1 MNCHRVQRSLSAYAD
16 DVVSARD
23 RVDISGHLAGCRDCA
38 ALAQRLQLMRS
49 ALRALPVRT
58 PPNHLT
64 TRLTVLASRERI
76 RRLRR
81 GTFAGLVGEL
91 VGTARLWLENIMRPL
106 ALPFAGGLVSAVVL
120 FAVMTP
126 VFAPPE
132 NMRVDDVPTILSTE
146 AAFVSMGPFTL
157 SDEDIVVDLT
167 VNEQGRMVDYSTPK
181 GQRWVKDPEIRKSV
195 ENALFFTLFS
205 PATNFGQPLSGKLRL
220 TFRRTQI
227 DVRG

>member
-16 DVVSARD
+16 NVVSARE
-23 RVDISGHLAGCRDCA
+23 RVDISGHLDSCRECA

-49 ALRALPVRT
+49 ALRNLPART
-58 PPNHLT
+58 PPNDLN
-64 TRLTVLASRERI
+64 TRLNALASRERI
-76 RRLRR
+76 RRLRHA
-81 GTFAGLVGEL
+81 TFGGPVGEL
-91 VGTARLWLENIMRPL
+91 ARTVKLWLDDIMRPL

-132 NMRVDDVPTILSTE
+132 NMSVNDVPTSLSTE

-167 VNEQGRMVDYSTPK
+167 VDEQGRMVDYSTPN
-181 GQRWVKDPEIRKSV
+181 GQRWVKNPEIRKSV

-205 PATNFGQPLSGKLRL
+205 PATNFGQPLSGKIRL